1 MNLEEYDFLNEMC
14 LIALHMSKEVKFAAV
29 IDDNGKLIAG
39 RYRKED
45 YINSKRTKSRL
56 LLSAAREKGNDHN
69 NNNNNKN
76 NNNDV
81 SSSIT
86 FCHYNT
92 NYLFYAN
99 YLTAAVKKIKT
110 GIKYSDYREKEES
123 VHHVELAEIHSIL
136 KIAITPLTANN
147 DRYLC
152 IYLES
157 SSPNQEIIAKIGNT
171 I

>member
-1 MNLEEYDFLNEMC
+1 MC
-14 LIALHMSKEVKFAAV
+14 LIALHISKEVKFAAV
-29 IDDNGKLIAG
+29 IDNNGKLIAG
-39 RYRKED
+39 KYRKED
-45 YINSKRTKSRL
+45 HTNNKRTKSRL
-56 LLSAAREKGNDHN
+56 LLSAREKGDGHN
-69 NNNNNKN
+69 NNNN
-76 NNNDV
+76 DV
-81 SSSIT
+81 RSSIT

-123 VHHVELAEIHSIL
+123 VHHVELAEIHNIL

>member
-29 IDDNGKLIAG
+29 IDNNGKLIAG
-39 RYRKED
+39 KYRKED
-45 YINSKRTKSRL
+45 HTNNKRTKSRL
-56 LLSAAREKGNDHN
+56 LLSAREKGDDHN
-69 NNNNNKN
+69 NNNNNN

-81 SSSIT
+81 SSSLT

-110 GIKYSDYREKEES
+110 GIKHSDYREKEGS

>member
-1 MNLEEYDFLNEMC
+1 
-14 LIALHMSKEVKFAAV
+14 MSKEVKFAAV
-29 IDDNGKLIAG
+29 IDNNGVLIAG
-39 RYRKED
+39 KYRKED
-45 YINSKRTKSRL
+45 HTNNKRTKSRL
-56 LLSAAREKGNDHN
+56 LLSAREKGDDHN
-69 NNNNNKN
+69 NNNNNI
-76 NNNDV
+76 NNDV

>member
-1 MNLEEYDFLNEMC
+1 MC

-29 IDDNGKLIAG
+29 IDNNGKLIAG
-39 RYRKED
+39 KYRKED
-45 YINSKRTKSRL
+45 HTNNKRTKSRL
-56 LLSAAREKGNDHN
+56 LLSAREKGDDHSN
-69 NNNNNKN
+69 NNNNNN
-76 NNNDV
+76 NV

-110 GIKYSDYREKEES
+110 GIKYSVYGEKEES
-123 VHHVELAEIHSIL
+123 VHHVELSEIHSIL

>member
-1 MNLEEYDFLNEMC
+1 MC
-14 LIALHMSKEVKFAAV
+14 LIALHISKEVKFAAV

-39 RYRKED
+39 RYRKGD
-45 YINSKRTKSRL
+45 YINNKRTKSRL
-56 LLSAAREKGNDHN
+56 LLSAREKGDDHN
-69 NNNNNKN
+69 N

-81 SSSIT
+81 SSCIT

-157 SSPNQEIIAKIGNT
+157 SSPNQEIIAKIDNT

>member
-1 MNLEEYDFLNEMC
+1 MNLEEYDFLTDMC

-29 IDDNGKLIAG
+29 IDNNGKLIAG

-45 YINSKRTKSRL
+45 HINNKRTKSRL
-56 LLSAAREKGNDHN
+56 LLSAREKGDDHN
-69 NNNNNKN
+69 NNNI
-76 NNNDV
+76 NNDV

>member
-1 MNLEEYDFLNEMC
+1 MC
-14 LIALHMSKEVKFAAV
+14 LIALHISKEVKFAAV
-29 IDDNGKLIAG
+29 IDNNGKLIAG

-45 YINSKRTKSRL
+45 HINNKRTKSRL
-56 LLSAAREKGNDHN
+56 LLSAREKGDDHN
-69 NNNNNKN
+69 NNN

-81 SSSIT
+81 SSSLT

-147 DRYLC
+147 DRYLY

>member
-1 MNLEEYDFLNEMC
+1 MNLEEYDFLIEMC
-14 LIALHMSKEVKFAAV
+14 MSALHMSKEVKFAAV
-29 IDDNGKLIAG
+29 IDNNGKLIAG

-45 YINSKRTKSRL
+45 HINNKRTKSRL
-56 LLSAAREKGNDHN
+56 LLSASREKGNDHN
-69 NNNNNKN
+69 NN

>member
-1 MNLEEYDFLNEMC
+1 MNLEEYDFLTEMC

-29 IDDNGKLIAG
+29 IDNNGKLIAG

-45 YINSKRTKSRL
+45 HINNKRTKSRL
-56 LLSAAREKGNDHN
+56 LLSASREKGNDHKN
-69 NNNNNKN
+69 NNN

-99 YLTAAVKKIKT
+99 YLTAAVKKITT

-123 VHHVELAEIHSIL
+123 VHLVELAEIHSIL
-136 KIAITPLTANN
+136 KIAITPLTASN

>member
-1 MNLEEYDFLNEMC
+1 MC

-29 IDDNGKLIAG
+29 IDNNGKLIAG
-39 RYRKED
+39 KYRKED
-45 YINSKRTKSRL
+45 HTNNKRTKSRL
-56 LLSAAREKGNDHN
+56 LLSAREKGDGHN
-69 NNNNNKN
+69 NNN
-76 NNNDV
+76 V

-110 GIKYSDYREKEES
+110 GIKYSDYGEKEES

-136 KIAITPLTANN
+136 KIAITPLTANS

>member
-1 MNLEEYDFLNEMC
+1 
-14 LIALHMSKEVKFAAV
+14 
-29 IDDNGKLIAG
+29 
-39 RYRKED
+39 
-45 YINSKRTKSRL
+45 
-56 LLSAAREKGNDHN
+56 
-69 NNNNNKN
+69 
-76 NNNDV
+76 
-81 SSSIT
+81 
-86 FCHYNT
+86 
-92 NYLFYAN
+92 
-99 YLTAAVKKIKT
+99 LTAAIKKIKT
-110 GIKYSDYREKEES
+110 CIKYSDYREES

>member
-1 MNLEEYDFLNEMC
+1 MNLEEYDFLIEMC
-14 LIALHMSKEVKFAAV
+14 LIALHISKEVKFAAV
-29 IDDNGKLIAG
+29 IDNNGKLIAG

-45 YINSKRTKSRL
+45 HINNKRTKSRL
-56 LLSAAREKGNDHN
+56 LLSASREKGNDHN
-69 NNNNNKN
+69 N

-110 GIKYSDYREKEES
+110 GIKYSDYREKEQS

>member
-1 MNLEEYDFLNEMC
+1 MENSLLGGIVRKIILIINEPNHDYYYPLEKKEMT
-14 LIALHMSKEVKFAAV
+14 I
-29 IDDNGKLIAG
+29 II
-39 RYRKED
+39 
-45 YINSKRTKSRL
+45 
-56 LLSAAREKGNDHN
+56 N
-69 NNNNNKN
+69 NNI
-76 NNNDV
+76 NNDV

>member
-1 MNLEEYDFLNEMC
+1 MC
-14 LIALHMSKEVKFAAV
+14 LIALHISKEVKFAAV
-29 IDDNGKLIAG
+29 IDNNGKLIAG
-39 RYRKED
+39 KYRKED
-45 YINSKRTKSRL
+45 HTNNKRTKSRL
-56 LLSAAREKGNDHN
+56 LLSAREKGDGHTN
-69 NNNNNKN
+69 NNII
-76 NNNDV
+76 NNDV

-136 KIAITPLTANN
+136 KIAITPLTASS

>member
-1 MNLEEYDFLNEMC
+1 MNLEEYDFLTDMC

-29 IDDNGKLIAG
+29 IDNNGVLIAG
-39 RYRKED
+39 KYRKED
-45 YINSKRTKSRL
+45 HTNNKRTKSRL
-56 LLSAAREKGNDHN
+56 LLSAREKGDGHN
-69 NNNNNKN
+69 NNNNNN
-76 NNNDV
+76 NV
-81 SSSIT
+81 SSAIT

-157 SSPNQEIIAKIGNT
+157 SSPNQDIIAKI
-171 I
+171 

>member
-1 MNLEEYDFLNEMC
+1 MC

-29 IDDNGKLIAG
+29 IDNNGKLIAG
-39 RYRKED
+39 KYRKED
-45 YINSKRTKSRL
+45 HTNNKRTKSRL
-56 LLSAAREKGNDHN
+56 LLSAREKGDDHN
-69 NNNNNKN
+69 N

-81 SSSIT
+81 SSSLT

-110 GIKYSDYREKEES
+110 GIKNPDYREKEES

-157 SSPNQEIIAKIGNT
+157 SSPNQEIIAKICNT

>member
-1 MNLEEYDFLNEMC
+1 MNLEEYDFLTEMC

-29 IDDNGKLIAG
+29 IDNNGILIAG
-39 RYRKED
+39 KYRKED
-45 YINSKRTKSRL
+45 HTNNKRTKSRL
-56 LLSAAREKGNDHN
+56 LLSAREKGDDHN
-69 NNNNNKN
+69 NNNNI
-76 NNNDV
+76 NNDV

>member
-1 MNLEEYDFLNEMC
+1 MC
-14 LIALHMSKEVKFAAV
+14 LIAPHMSKEVKFAAV
-29 IDDNGKLIAG
+29 IDNNGKLIAG

-45 YINSKRTKSRL
+45 HINNKRTKSRL
-56 LLSAAREKGNDHN
+56 LLSASREKGNDHN
-69 NNNNNKN
+69 N

>member
-39 RYRKED
+39 RYRKEE
-45 YINSKRTKSRL
+45 KS
-56 LLSAAREKGNDHN
+56 NDDHN

-110 GIKYSDYREKEES
+110 GIKYSDYREKEQS
-123 VHHVELAEIHSIL
+123 VHHVELAEIHGIL

>member
-1 MNLEEYDFLNEMC
+1 VNLEEYDFLNEMC

-45 YINSKRTKSRL
+45 HINNKRTKSRL
-56 LLSAAREKGNDHN
+56 LLSAREKGDDHN
-69 NNNNNKN
+69 N

>member
-1 MNLEEYDFLNEMC
+1 MNLEEYDFLIEMC
-14 LIALHMSKEVKFAAV
+14 LIALHISKEVKFAAV
-29 IDDNGKLIAG
+29 IDNNGKLIAG

-45 YINSKRTKSRL
+45 HINNKRTKSRL
-56 LLSAAREKGNDHN
+56 LLSASREKGNDHN
-69 NNNNNKN
+69 N

>member
-1 MNLEEYDFLNEMC
+1 MNLEEYDFLTEMC

-39 RYRKED
+39 KYRKED
-45 YINSKRTKSRL
+45 HINNKRTKSRL
-56 LLSAAREKGNDHN
+56 LLSAREKGDDHN
-69 NNNNNKN
+69 T

-110 GIKYSDYREKEES
+110 GIKYLDYREKKQS
-123 VHHVELAEIHSIL
+123 VHHVELAEIHGIL

>member
-1 MNLEEYDFLNEMC
+1 MNLEEYDFLIEMC
-14 LIALHMSKEVKFAAV
+14 LIALHISKEVKFAAV
-29 IDDNGKLIAG
+29 IDNNGKLIAG

-45 YINSKRTKSRL
+45 HINNKRTKSRL
-56 LLSAAREKGNDHN
+56 LLSAAREKSNDDHN
-69 NNNNNKN
+69 NNNNNN
-76 NNNDV
+76 TDV

>member
-1 MNLEEYDFLNEMC
+1 MC
-14 LIALHMSKEVKFAAV
+14 LIALHISKEVKFAAV
-29 IDDNGKLIAG
+29 IDNSGKLIAG

-45 YINSKRTKSRL
+45 HINNKRTKSRL
-56 LLSAAREKGNDHN
+56 LLSASREKGNDHN
-69 NNNNNKN
+69 N